1 MAQERMDDWMEYAR
15 ELARA
20 ERELRIERW
29 VFISIEYKD
38 EAGNPVRLHSYDLP
52 RDLHERHRWV
62 IRWREARLQCL
73 YPKKQVNTYYSY
85 YDKRTGL
92 RTDFNS
98 CLSKLSAAKAQIS
111 IAERK
116 EKEYV
121 QYQRANN
128 LFFDESTDGQLIR
141 FREKLRIKKDRYAA
155 LKQDIRSEVEAMRKN
170 QYNTFK

>member
-29 VFISIEYKD
+29 VFISIECKD
-38 EAGNPVRLHSYDLP
+38 DAGNPVRIHSYDLP
-52 RDLHERHRWV
+52 RELHERYRWV
-62 IRWREARLQCL
+62 VRWREARLQCL
-73 YPKKQVNTYYSY
+73 YPKRQINTYYSY

-98 CLSKLSAAKAQIS
+98 ALSRLSAAKAQIS

-116 EKEYV
+116 EREYL
-121 QYQRANN
+121 QYQRTNN
-128 LFFDESTDGQLIR
+128 LFFDESMDEQLVR
-141 FREKLRIKKDRYAA
+141 FREKLRMKKEKYTA
-155 LKQDIRSEVEAMRKN
+155 LEHKIRSEVEFMQKLNR
-170 QYNTFK
+170 T